1 MIHFAHK
8 ECYRALKKLQSLPGR
23 LVEAGAEYEDLVGL
37 HSNLMVD
44 FAQHGEVVGDRLEAV
59 DVVDDFG
66 DGSGHPSDVLVKA
79 GGGAE
84 AAAPLLVQVF
94 DGGVFKVKELLLDVV
109 VLLEQE
115 MKRIQQHLVHHR
127 LEVLPTFLQE
137 VIEY

>member
-1 MIHFAHK
+1 M
-8 ECYRALKKLQSLPGR
+8 ELQSVPGR

-44 FAQHGEVVGDRLEAV
+44 FAQHGEVVGDSLEAV

-94 DGGVFKVKELLLDVV
+94 DGGVFKVEELLLDVV

-115 MKRIQQHLVHHR
+115 MKRIQ
-127 LEVLPTFLQE
+127 
-137 VIEY
+137 

>member
-1 MIHFAHK
+1 
-8 ECYRALKKLQSLPGR
+8 
-23 LVEAGAEYEDLVGL
+23 
-37 HSNLMVD
+37 MVD

-127 LEVLPTFLQE
+127 LEVLPAFLQE
-137 VIEY
+137 MIE